1 MSGIIFFD
9 TEIHTET
16 KKILDIG
23 AVRSDGAKLHTP
35 SPKAFTA
42 FIKGHRYICGHN
54 IIAHDLQYMNEHIAA
69 AFPNYIAIDTLCLS
83 PLLFP
88 MRPYHALIKDDK
100 LQSDSLNN
108 PLNDSVKAKE
118 LFDDE
123 VSAYRSLPVALQR
136 IFCSLLA
143 NAKQFYGFFHYLNE
157 APLLD
162 PERAIRDFFH
172 DKICASVDLSLLI
185 QKVPVELAYTLALI
199 NTNDRHS
206 VTPAWVLRNYPR
218 INNVIRL
225 LRNTPCEEGCEYC
238 NRKLD
243 VRARLK
249 DIFGFDSF
257 RTYNGEPL
265 QENAARAAVEGKS
278 LLAIFP
284 TGGGKSITF
293 QLPALIAGETAR
305 GLTVV
310 ISPLQSLMK
319 DQVDNLAE
327 RGIADAVTIN
337 GLLSPIERAEAMERV
352 ESGLA
357 SILYISPESLRSA
370 SIERLLLSRNV
381 VRFVIDEAHC
391 FSAWGQDFRVDYLYI
406 GDFIRNL
413 QEKKNQKDR
422 IAVSCFTATAK
433 QKVISD
439 ICEYFK
445 QKLNIDLE
453 LYTTNASRTN
463 LHYSVI
469 YKENDDEKYAE
480 LRNLIQQ
487 KNCPTIVYVSRVKRT
502 HKIAAKLTEDGLP
515 ALPYNGKMESS
526 EKVANQEA
534 FLKDRVRIIVATS
547 AFGMG
552 VDKKDVGLVVHYD
565 ISDSL
570 ENYVQEAGRAGR
582 DQSLQAECYVLF
594 NDEDLDKHFILLNQT
609 KLSMS
614 EIQQVWKAI
623 KDLTRTHPSVCRSA
637 LEIARQAGW
646 DDTTEDVETR
656 VRTAIAAL
664 ENAGYVER
672 GKNVP
677 KIYATSIL
685 VENMAE
691 ASTRLEESQR
701 FNEQQKNNAKRIIKS
716 LISSRSIAKA
726 GNDDAESRVDYLAD
740 RLGLPKEDIVASI
753 NLMREEGLLADSMDL
768 SAFIRRTDSKNKS
781 AQIITR
787 FAKLE
792 EFLID
797 RLLVSPSDFSY
808 KEVNDEAISSGVEKA
823 TIKDIKTLIYYWTIR
838 RYIKKDTNAADT
850 KTIMCPV
857 IDIPTMKLQFQR
869 RLELAYFIVNYLFER
884 SAETQSKTEN
894 VPVVFSLLK
903 IQTEFNNR
911 DEIRTDNFEATAED
925 VQNALL
931 YLAKIGAMD
940 LEGGF
945 LVLYSGLHLTRKIL
959 DNKIRY
965 KVEDYR
971 QLNEYYK
978 LKIQQIHIVGEYAHM
993 MVSNYDDAL
1002 TFVND
1007 YFFMEYRQFIAKYF
1021 KGNRLGEINRNITPG
1036 KYDKLFNELSESQLK
1051 IVDDDASK
1059 YIVAAAGPG
1068 SGKTRVLVHKLASL
1082 LLLEDV
1088 KHEQL
1093 LMLTFSRSAAT
1104 EFKQRLISLIGN
1116 AAHYVEIKTFHSYC
1130 FDLLGKIG
1138 SLEDSHDIVR
1148 RAADMIESG
1157 EVEIGRITK
1166 NVLVIDEAQDMDQH
1180 EAALVHALM
1189 RRNEDMR
1196 VIAVGDDDQNIY
1208 EFRGSN
1214 SQHMKDFIDIYGA
1227 ARYELLDNYRS
1238 KKLIVSLANSF
1249 VTSMSQ
1255 RMKTNPLNA
1264 IQTDPGNICITKH
1277 RSSNL
1282 EVPIVEDIIRN
1293 YHGGTACV
1301 LTATNEEALRVMGLL
1316 LRNNISAR
1324 LIQTNNGFDL
1334 YNLAELRFFIKALG
1348 ESNIPTI
1355 SDSAWTN
1362 AINALN
1368 AAYSKSTC
1376 LPVCM
1381 KLLDTFAS
1389 TSKTKYRTDLIEFI
1403 HESNYD
1409 DFIEDAKNTVLVSTM
1424 HKAKGREFDQVY
1436 LMLNRYDS
1444 TKDSAKRAL
1453 YVALTRAR
1461 SELFVHY
1468 YGSFME
1474 GKPLPGVKY
1483 QQDMTLYPEPSEIVL
1498 QFGHK
1503 DVVLDFFKGRKS
1515 KILSLQSGEPLY
1527 VEGAY
1532 LLYDAGGTKQ
1542 KLIKLSK
1549 KAKEQLDSLINKGY
1563 RVQNAEIRFV
1573 IAWKNDDEAEEHAIA
1588 LPTLYMVK

>member
-1 MSGIIFFD
+1 MEKIVFFD
-9 TEIHTET
+9 TEINPET
-16 KKILDIG
+16 RKILDIG
-23 AVRSDGAKLHTP
+23 AVRSDGVKLHSP
-35 SPKAFTA
+35 SLGAFTS
-42 FIKGHRYICGHN
+42 FIKGCTYVCGHN
-54 IIAHDLQYMNEHIAA
+54 IIAHDLQYMNEHIKAA
-69 AFPNYIAIDTLCLS
+69 IPNYIAIDTLCLS
-83 PLLFP
+83 ALLFP
-88 MRPYHALIKDDK
+88 MRPYHALVKDDK
-100 LQSDSLNN
+100 LQSDSVNN

-123 VSAYRSLPVALQR
+123 ISAYRALPAKLQR

-143 NAKQFYGFFHYLNE
+143 NTKQFYGLFHYLNE
-157 APLLD
+157 APLPD

-172 DKICASVDLSLLI
+172 DKICTSADLSLLI
-185 QKVPVELAYTLALI
+185 KKVPIELAYTLALV
-199 NTNDRHS
+199 NTNDRHC

-218 INNVIRL
+218 VNNVIRL

-238 NRKLD
+238 KRKLD
-243 VRARLK
+243 VRTRLK

-319 DQVDNLAE
+319 DQVDNLSE
-327 RGIADAVTIN
+327 RGIVDAVTIN

-406 GDFIRNL
+406 GDFIRSL
-413 QEKKNQKDR
+413 QEQKNQKDK

-453 LYTTNASRTN
+453 LYTTSASRTN
-463 LHYSVI
+463 LHYCVI
-469 YKENDDEKYAE
+469 YKENDDDKYTE

-487 KNCPTIVYVSRVKRT
+487 KNCPTIVYVSRTKRT
-502 HKIAAKLTEDGLP
+502 HKLAAKLSEDGFP

-526 EKVANQEA
+526 DKVANQEA
-534 FLKDRVRIIVATS
+534 FLKDQVRIIVATS

-609 KLSMS
+609 KLSMG

-623 KDLTRTHPSVCRSA
+623 KDLTRTHSSVCRSA

-646 DDTTEDVETR
+646 DDTTADIETR
-656 VRTAIAAL
+656 VKTAISAL

-677 KIYATSIL
+677 KVYATSIL
-685 VENMAE
+685 VENMSE
-691 ASTRLEESQR
+691 ASACLEESKR
-701 FNEQQKNNAKRIIKS
+701 FNDKQRQNAKRIIKS

-726 GNDDAESRVDYLAD
+726 GNDDAEARVDYLAD

-768 SAFIRRTDSKNKS
+768 SAYIRRNDSKNKS
-781 AQIITR
+781 AQIVTR

-792 EFLID
+792 TFLID
-797 RLLVSPSDFSY
+797 RILVNPSDFTY
-808 KEVNDEAISSGVEKA
+808 KEVNDEAISSGIDKA
-823 TIKDIKTLIYYWTIR
+823 TIKDIKTVIYYWTIR
-838 RYIKKDTNAADT
+838 RYIKKETNAADA
-850 KTIMCPV
+850 KSFLCPV
-857 IDIPTMKLQFQR
+857 IDIPTMKKQLQQ
-869 RLELAYFIVNYLFER
+869 RLELAYFIVNYLFEQ
-884 SAETQSKTEN
+884 STETKSSGEN

-903 IQTEFNNR
+903 IQNEFNNR
-911 DEIRTDNFEATAED
+911 NEIRVDDFEATAED

-931 YLAKIGAMD
+931 YLSKIGAMD

-945 LVLYSGLHLTRKIL
+945 LVLYSGLHLTRRIM
-959 DNKIRY
+959 NNSIRY
-965 KVEDYR
+965 KNEDYR

-993 MVSNYDDAL
+993 MVKNYDDAL

-1021 KGNRLGEINRNITPG
+1021 KGTRLGEINRNITPG
-1036 KYDKLFNELSESQLK
+1036 KYDKLFSELSEPQLK

-1116 AAHYVEIKTFHSYC
+1116 AAHYVEINTFHSYC

-1138 SLEDSHDIVR
+1138 SLEDSHDIVQK
-1148 RAADMIESG
+1148 AAQMIESG

-1166 NVLVIDEAQDMDQH
+1166 NVLVIDEAQDMDEH
-1180 EAALVHALM
+1180 ESALVHALM
-1189 RRNEDMR
+1189 QRNEDMR

-1238 KKLIVSLANSF
+1238 KKLIVSVANSF
-1249 VTSMSQ
+1249 VTSISN
-1255 RMKTNPLNA
+1255 RMKSNPLKA
-1264 IQTDPGNICITKH
+1264 IQTDPGSVRITKH
-1277 RSSNL
+1277 RCANL
-1282 EVPIVEDIIRN
+1282 EIPLVEDILKH

-1301 LTATNEEALRVMGLL
+1301 LTATNEEALRVLGLL

-1334 YNLAELRFFIKALG
+1334 YNLAELRYFIKALG
-1348 ESNIPTI
+1348 NSNIPTI

-1368 AAYSKSTC
+1368 ATYSKSTC
-1376 LPVCM
+1376 LSVCM
-1381 KLLDTFAS
+1381 KLLETFEA
-1389 TSKTKYRTDLIEFI
+1389 TNKTKYRTDLIEFI
-1403 HESNYD
+1403 HESNFD
-1409 DFIEDAKNTVLVSTM
+1409 DFIGDAKNTVLVSTM

-1444 TKDSAKRAL
+1444 SKDAAKRAL
-1453 YVALTRAR
+1453 YVALTRAKNDL
-1461 SELFVHY
+1461 SVHY

-1474 GKPLPGVKY
+1474 GKPLPSVQY
-1483 QQDMTLYPEPSEIVL
+1483 QQDMTLYPEPNEIVL
-1498 QFGHK
+1498 QFGHR
-1503 DVVLDFFKGRKS
+1503 DVVLDFFKSRKA
-1515 KILSLQSGEPLY
+1515 KVLSLQSGQALR
-1527 VEGAY
+1527 VDGSY
-1532 LLYDAGGTKQ
+1532 LLCDDNQ
-1542 KLIKLSK
+1542 KIAKLSR
-1549 KAKEQLDSLINKGY
+1549 KAVAQLEQLTAKGY
-1563 RVQNAEIRFV
+1563 RIKHAEIRFIV
-1573 IAWKNDDEAEEHAIA
+1573 AWKDDDDTEEHAIV
-1588 LPTLYMVK
+1588 LPTLYLVK

>member
-1 MSGIIFFD
+1 MPGIVFFD

-16 KKILDIG
+16 KKVLDIG
-23 AVRSDGAKLHTP
+23 AIRDDGAKLHSP
-35 SPKAFTA
+35 SIKAFTD
-42 FIKGHRYICGHN
+42 FLKGRHYVCGHN
-54 IIAHDLQYMNEHIAA
+54 IIAHDLQYMDSHITAVI
-69 AFPNYIAIDTLCLS
+69 PNYLAIDTLCLS

-88 MRPYHALIKDDK
+88 MRPYHALVKDDK
-100 LQSDSLNN
+100 LQSDSVNN
-108 PLNDSVKAKE
+108 PLNDSLKAKE

-123 VSAYRSLPVALQR
+123 ISTYRRLPRKLQQ
-136 IFCSLLA
+136 IFCSLLGST
-143 NAKQFYGFFHYLNE
+143 KQFYGFFHFLNE
-157 APLLD
+157 SPLAD
-162 PERAIRDFFH
+162 PEAAIRDFFRG
-172 DKICASVDLSLLI
+172 KICTSADIALLI
-185 QKVPVELAYTLALI
+185 QKVPVELAYALALI

-225 LRNTPCEEGCEYC
+225 LRSTPCEEGCEYC
-238 NRKLD
+238 SRKLD

-265 QENAARAAVEGKS
+265 QENAARAAVQGKS

-357 SILYISPESLRSA
+357 SILYISPESLRSN
-370 SIERLLLSRNV
+370 SIEKLLLSRNV

-422 IAVSCFTATAK
+422 IAISCFTATAK

-445 QKLNIDLE
+445 QKLDIDLE

-480 LRNLIQQ
+480 LRNLIKQ

-502 HKIAAKLTEDGLP
+502 HQIAKKLTEDGFP

-534 FLKDRVRIIVATS
+534 FLKDQVRIIVATS

-623 KDLTRTHPSVCRSA
+623 KDLTRTHPTVCRSA

-646 DDTTEDVETR
+646 DDTTADVETR

-685 VENMAE
+685 VDSMAE
-691 ASTRLEESQR
+691 ASARLEASQR
-701 FNEQQKNNAKRIIKS
+701 FNEQQRKNAKRIMKS
-716 LISSRSIAKA
+716 LISSRSFAKA
-726 GNDDAESRVDYLAD
+726 GNDDAEARVDYLAD
-740 RLGLPKEDIVASI
+740 KLGLEKEDVVASI
-753 NLMREEGLLADSMDL
+753 NLLREEGLLADSMDI
-768 SAFIRRTDSKNKS
+768 SAFIRRADSKNKS
-781 AQIITR
+781 AQIVTR

-792 EFLID
+792 EYLID
-797 RLLVSPSDFSY
+797 RLLVSPSDFSF
-808 KEVNDEAISSGVEKA
+808 KEVNDDAIRAGLEKA
-823 TIKDIKTLIYYWTIR
+823 TIKDIKTIIYYWTIR
-838 RYIKKDTNAADT
+838 RYVKKDVNAADT

-857 IDIPTMKLQFQR
+857 IDIPTMKRQYQQR
-869 RLELAYFIVNYLFER
+869 LDLAYFIVNYLFELA
-884 SAETQSKTEN
+884 AETQTDKEN
-894 VPVVFSLLK
+894 VPVVFSLMK
-903 IQTEFNNR
+903 IRQAFNDRNGMR
-911 DEIRTDNFEATAED
+911 MDDFEASMED

-945 LVLYSGLHLTRKIL
+945 LVLYSGLHLRRLIM

-965 KVEDYR
+965 KVDDYR

-993 MVSNYDDAL
+993 MVRSYEDAL

-1007 YFFMEYRQFIAKYF
+1007 YFFLEYRQFIAKYF
-1021 KGNRLGEINRNITPG
+1021 KGTRLGEINRNITPG
-1036 KYDKLFNELSESQLK
+1036 KYNKLFSELSEPQLK

-1082 LLLEDV
+1082 LLLEDI

-1138 SLEDSHDIVR
+1138 SLEDSADIVQ
-1148 RAADMIESG
+1148 RAAKMIESG

-1189 RRNEDMR
+1189 QRNEDMR

-1208 EFRGSN
+1208 EFRGSD

-1238 KKLIVSLANSF
+1238 KRLIVAMANSF
-1249 VTSMSQ
+1249 VSSLSQ
-1255 RMKTNPLNA
+1255 RMKINPLRA
-1264 IQTDPGNICITKH
+1264 VQTEQGSVRVTKH

-1282 EVPIVEDIIRN
+1282 EVPVVEDIIRN

-1316 LRNNISAR
+1316 LRNNIAAR

-1334 YNLAELRFFIKALG
+1334 FNLAEIRFFMKALG

-1355 SDSAWTN
+1355 SDNAWAK

-1368 AAYSKSTC
+1368 AAYSKSAC
-1376 LPVCM
+1376 LSVCL
-1381 KLLDTFAS
+1381 KLLDTFAA
-1389 TSKTKYRTDLIEFI
+1389 TNKGKYRTDLVEFI

-1444 TKDSAKRAL
+1444 AKDSAKRAL
-1453 YVALTRAR
+1453 YVALTRAK
-1461 SELFVHY
+1461 SDLSVHY

-1474 GKPLPGVKY
+1474 GKPLPGATY
-1483 QQDMTLYPEPSEIVL
+1483 QQDMALYPEPSEIVL

-1503 DVVLDFFKGRKS
+1503 DVVLDFFKGRKA

-1527 VEGAY
+1527 ADGAY
-1532 LLYDAGGTKQ
+1532 LSYDDNGTK
-1542 KLIKLSK
+1542 KRLIKLSK
-1549 KAKEQLDSLINKGY
+1549 KAQEQLEVLTNKGY
-1563 RVQNAEIRFV
+1563 RIQNAEIRFV
-1573 IAWKNDDEAEEHAIA
+1573 VAWKHDDDAEEHAIV

>member
-1 MSGIIFFD
+1 MSGIVFFD

-16 KKILDIG
+16 KKIMDIG
-23 AVRSDGAKLHTP
+23 AVRSDGAKLHNP
-35 SPKAFTA
+35 STNAFTA
-42 FIKGHRYICGHN
+42 FIKGYRYVCGHN

-69 AFPNYIAIDTLCLS
+69 AIPNYIAIDTLCLS

-123 VSAYRSLPVALQR
+123 VSAYRRLPIKLQR

-143 NAKQFYGFFHYLNE
+143 NTKQFYGFFHYLNE

-162 PERAIRDFFH
+162 PEQAIRDFFH
-172 DKICASVDLSLLI
+172 DKICTNVDLSLLI
-185 QKVPVELAYTLALI
+185 RKVPVELAYTLALI

-218 INNVIRL
+218 VNNVIRL

-238 NRKLD
+238 SRKLD

-453 LYTTNASRTN
+453 LYTTDASRTN

-502 HKIAAKLTEDGLP
+502 HKIADKLTEDGFP

-534 FLKDRVRIIVATS
+534 FLKDKVRIIVATS

-685 VENMAE
+685 VENMVE
-691 ASTRLEESQR
+691 ASARLEESQR
-701 FNEQQKNNAKRIIKS
+701 FNEQQRKNAKRIIKS

-781 AQIITR
+781 AQIVTR

-797 RLLVSPSDFSY
+797 RLLVSPSDFTY
-808 KEVNDEAISSGVEKA
+808 KEVNDEAISSGIEKA
-823 TIKDIKTLIYYWTIR
+823 TIKDIKMIIYYWTIR
-838 RYIKKDTNAADT
+838 RYVKKDTNAADT

-857 IDIPTMKLQFQR
+857 VDIPTMKLQFQR
-869 RLELAYFIVNYLFER
+869 RLDLAYFIVNYLFER
-884 SAETQSKTEN
+884 SAETKSSTEN

-911 DEIRTDNFEATAED
+911 NEIRIDDFEATAED

-945 LVLYSGLHLTRKIL
+945 LVLYSGLHLTRKIM
-959 DNKIRY
+959 NNSIRY

-993 MVSNYDDAL
+993 MVSNYDEAL

-1036 KYDKLFNELSESQLK
+1036 KYDKLFSELSQSQLK

-1138 SLEDSHDIVR
+1138 SLEDSHDIVQ
-1148 RAADMIESG
+1148 RAADMIENG

-1166 NVLVIDEAQDMDQH
+1166 NVLVIDEAQDMDEH
-1180 EAALVHALM
+1180 EAALVHSLM

-1214 SQHMKDFIDIYGA
+1214 SRHMKDFVDIYGA

-1249 VTSMSQ
+1249 VKSLSQ

-1264 IQTDPGNICITKH
+1264 IQTEPGAVSITKH
-1277 RSSNL
+1277 RSANL
-1282 EVPIVEDIIRN
+1282 EVPIVEDIMRN
-1293 YHGGTACV
+1293 HHGGTACV
-1301 LTATNEEALRVMGLL
+1301 MTATNEEALRVMGLL
-1316 LRNNISAR
+1316 LHNNISAR

-1355 SDSAWTN
+1355 SDTAWTN
-1362 AINALN
+1362 ALNALN
-1368 AAYSKSTC
+1368 AAYSKSAC

-1381 KLLDTFAS
+1381 KLLETFAL

-1453 YVALTRAR
+1453 YVALTRAK

-1474 GKPLPGVKY
+1474 GKPMDGVKY
-1483 QQDMTLYPEPSEIVL
+1483 QQDMTLYPEPNEIVL

-1503 DVVLDFFKGRKS
+1503 DVVLDFFKGRKA
-1515 KILSLQSGEPLY
+1515 KILSLQSGELLY
-1527 VEGAY
+1527 ADGAY
-1532 LLYDAGGTKQ
+1532 LLYDDCGVRR

-1549 KAKEQLDSLINKGY
+1549 KAQEQLEPLTKKGY
-1563 RVQNAEIRFV
+1563 RIQNGEIRFV
-1573 IAWKNDDEAEEHAIA
+1573 VAWKSDDDSEEHAIA
-1588 LPTLYMVK
+1588 LPTLYLVK

>member
-1 MSGIIFFD
+1 MGGIVFFD
-9 TEIHTET
+9 TEIHVET
-16 KKILDIG
+16 KKTLDIG
-23 AVRSDGAKLHTP
+23 AIRSDGAKLHAP

-42 FIKGHRYICGHN
+42 FIKGCHYVCGHN
-54 IIAHDLQYMNEHIAA
+54 IIAHDLQYMHEHIAA
-69 AFPNYIAIDTLCLS
+69 AIPNYIAIDTLCLS

-88 MRPYHALIKDDK
+88 MRPYHALVKDDK
-100 LQSDSLNN
+100 LQSDSVNN
-108 PLNDSVKAKE
+108 PLNDSIKAKE

-123 VSAYRSLPVALQR
+123 VSAYRRLPVKMRR
-136 IFCSLLA
+136 ILCSLLV
-143 NAKQFYGFFHYLNE
+143 NTKEFFGFFHYLNAE
-157 APLLD
+157 PAIDL
-162 PERAIRDFFH
+162 ERTIRKFFH
-172 DKICASVDLSLLI
+172 GKICSNVDLALLI
-185 QKVPVELAYTLALI
+185 RKVPIELAYALVLI

-206 VTPAWVLRNYPR
+206 VSPTWVLRNYPR
-218 INNVIRL
+218 VNNVIRL
-225 LRNTPCEEGCEYC
+225 LRNTPCEDGCEYC
-238 NRKLD
+238 NRKLN

-265 QENAARAAVEGKS
+265 QENATRAAVQGKS

-337 GLLSPIERAEAMERV
+337 GLLSPVERAEAMERV

-413 QEKKNQKDR
+413 QEKRNQKDR

-469 YKENDDEKYAE
+469 YKENDDEKYVA
-480 LRNLIQQ
+480 LRDLIQR
-487 KNCPTIVYVSRVKRT
+487 KNCPTIVYVSRTKRT
-502 HKIAAKLTEDGLP
+502 HQIAAKLTEDGFP
-515 ALPYNGKMESS
+515 ALPYNGKMESGD
-526 EKVANQEA
+526 KVANQEA
-534 FLKDRVRIIVATS
+534 FLKDQVRIIVATS

-565 ISDSL
+565 ISSSL
-570 ENYVQEAGRAGR
+570 EDYVQEAGRAGR

-609 KLSMS
+609 KLSMG

-646 DDTTEDVETR
+646 DDTTADVETR
-656 VRTAIAAL
+656 ARTAIAAL

-672 GKNVP
+672 GRNVP

-685 VENMAE
+685 VDSMAE
-691 ASTRLEESQR
+691 ASAKLEASQR
-701 FNEQQKNNAKRIIKS
+701 FNAEQRKHAKRIIKS

-740 RLGLPKEDIVASI
+740 KLGLEKETVIASI

-781 AQIITR
+781 AQIVTR

-792 EFLID
+792 SFLID
-797 RLLVSPSDFSY
+797 RLLVEPSDFSY
-808 KEVNDEAISSGVEKA
+808 KEVNDEAISSGLAKA
-823 TIKDIKTLIYYWTIR
+823 TIKDIKTIIYYWTIR

-850 KTIMCPV
+850 RTIMCPV
-857 IDIPTMKLQFQR
+857 IDIPAMKRQFQR
-869 RLELAYFIVNYLFER
+869 RIELAYFIVNYLFER
-884 SAETQSKTEN
+884 SVETKPEGEN

-903 IQTEFNNR
+903 VQSAFNNR
-911 DEIRTDNFEATAED
+911 DEIRMEDYQATAED
-925 VQNALL
+925 VQNTLM

-965 KVEDYR
+965 KVDDYR
-971 QLNEYYK
+971 QLNEFYK

-993 MVSNYDDAL
+993 MVSSYDEAL

-1007 YFFMEYRQFIAKYF
+1007 YFAMEYRQFIAKYF

-1036 KYDKLFNELSESQLK
+1036 KYNKLFSELSEPQLK
-1051 IVDDDASK
+1051 IVDDDVSK
-1059 YIVAAAGPG
+1059 YIVVAAGPG

-1104 EFKQRLISLIGN
+1104 EFKQRLIALIGN

-1138 SLEDSHDIVR
+1138 SLEDSADIVQ
-1148 RAADMIESG
+1148 RAADMIEDG

-1166 NVLVIDEAQDMDQH
+1166 NVLVIDEAQDMDKH
-1180 EAALVHALM
+1180 EASLIHALM

-1214 SQHMKDFIDIYGA
+1214 SQHLKDFIDIYGA

-1238 KKLIVSLANSF
+1238 EKLIVSLANSF
-1249 VTSMSQ
+1249 VTSLSQ

-1264 IQTDPGNICITKH
+1264 VRSEAGAVRITKH
-1277 RSSNL
+1277 RSANL
-1282 EVPIVEDIIRN
+1282 EVPIVEDIMRSF
-1293 YHGGTACV
+1293 HGGTACV

-1334 YNLAELRFFIKALG
+1334 YNLAELRFFVKALG

-1362 AINALN
+1362 AVNELN
-1368 AAYSKSTC
+1368 AAYGKSTC

-1389 TSKTKYRTDLIEFI
+1389 TSKTKYRTDLIEYI

-1409 DFIEDAKNTVLVSTM
+1409 DFIEDARNTVLVSTM

-1436 LMLNRYDS
+1436 LMLNRYDN
-1444 TKDSAKRAL
+1444 TQDSSKRAL
-1453 YVALTRAR
+1453 YVALTRAKK
-1461 SELFVHY
+1461 ELSVHY
-1468 YGSFME
+1468 YGGFME
-1474 GKPLPGVKY
+1474 GKPVTGVQY
-1483 QQDMTLYPEPSEIVL
+1483 RQDMTLYPEPNEIVL
-1498 QFGHK
+1498 QLGHK
-1503 DVVLDFFKGRKS
+1503 DVVLDFFKNRKAE
-1515 KILSLQSGEPLY
+1515 ILSLRSGQPLFA
-1527 VEGAY
+1527 EDNY
-1532 LLYDAGGTKQ
+1532 LLYKDCDKRR
-1542 KLIKLSK
+1542 KLVKLSQ
-1549 KAKEQLDSLINKGY
+1549 KAQKQIETLYKKGY
-1563 RVQNAEIRFV
+1563 RILNAEIRFV
-1573 IAWKNDDEAEEHAIA
+1573 VAWKNDDDAEEHAIV
-1588 LPTLYMVK
+1588 LPTLYFVK

>member
-1 MSGIIFFD
+1 MHRIIFFD
-9 TEIHTET
+9 TEINPEN
-16 KKILDIG
+16 KQILDIG
-23 AVRSDGAKLHTP
+23 VLREDGAKLHNP
-35 SPKAFTA
+35 SPKMFTS
-42 FIKGHRYICGHN
+42 FIKGYRYVCGHN
-54 IIAHDLQYMNEHIAA
+54 IIAHDLQYMNEHIAEA
-69 AFPNYIAIDTLCLS
+69 IPDYIAIDTLCLS

-88 MRPYHALIKDDK
+88 MRPYHALVKDDK
-100 LQSDSLNN
+100 LQSDSVNN
-108 PLNDSVKAKE
+108 PLNDSVKARE

-123 VSAYRSLPVALQR
+123 VSAYRNLPQKLQQ

-143 NAKQFYGFFHYLNE
+143 NTKQFYGFFHYLNE
-157 APLLD
+157 RPLAN
-162 PERAIRDFFH
+162 PEVAIRDYFRG
-172 DKICASVDLSLLI
+172 KICTSADIALLI
-185 QKVPVELAYTLALI
+185 RKVPVELAYTLALI

-206 VTPAWVLRNYPR
+206 VTPAWVLHNYPR

-225 LRNTPCEEGCEYC
+225 LRNTPCVEGCAYC

-243 VRARLK
+243 VRVRLK

-265 QENAARAAVEGKS
+265 QENAARAAVQGKS

-357 SILYISPESLRSA
+357 SILYISPESLRSN
-370 SIERLLLSRNV
+370 SIEKLLLSRNI

-406 GDFIRNL
+406 GDFIRSL

-422 IAVSCFTATAK
+422 IAISCFTATAK

-445 QKLNIDLE
+445 QKMDIDLE

-463 LHYSVI
+463 LHYSVF

-502 HKIAAKLTEDGLP
+502 HQIAQKLSADGFP

-526 EKVANQEA
+526 EKIANQEA
-534 FLKDRVRIIVATS
+534 FLKDQVRIIVATS

-582 DQSLQAECYVLF
+582 DQSLQAECFVLF

-609 KLSMS
+609 KLSMG

-623 KDLTRTHPSVCRSA
+623 KDLTRTHPTVCRSA

-646 DDTTEDVETR
+646 DDTTTDIETR

-685 VENMAE
+685 VDSMAE
-691 ASTRLEESQR
+691 ASARLEESRR
-701 FNEQQKNNAKRIIKS
+701 FNDQQRKTARRIMKS
-716 LISSRSIAKA
+716 LISSRSISKA
-726 GNDDAESRVDYLAD
+726 GNDDAEARVDYLAD
-740 RLGLPKEDIVASI
+740 KLGLSNEDVVASI
-753 NLMREEGLLADSMDL
+753 NLLREEGLLADSMDI
-768 SAFIRRTDSKNKS
+768 SAFIRRADSKNKS
-781 AQIITR
+781 AQIVAR

-797 RLLVSPSDFSY
+797 RLLVTPSDFSY
-808 KEVNDEAISSGVEKA
+808 KEVNDDAIRAGISKA
-823 TIKDIKTLIYYWTIR
+823 TIKDIKTVIYYWTIR
-838 RYIKKDTNAADT
+838 RYIKKDVNAAET
-850 KTIMCPV
+850 KSIMCPV
-857 IDIPTMKLQFQR
+857 MDIPTMKRQFHQR
-869 RLELAYFIVNYLFER
+869 IELAQFIVKYLFELATETK
-884 SAETQSKTEN
+884 SAGEN
-894 VPVVFSLLK
+894 VPVVFSLMK
-903 IQTEFNNR
+903 IRQAFNDR
-911 DEIRTDNFEATAED
+911 DEIQLDSFEASMED

-931 YLAKIGAMD
+931 YLAKISAMD

-945 LVLYSGLHLTRKIL
+945 LVLYSGLHLRRLIM

-965 KVEDYR
+965 KVDDYR

-993 MVSNYDDAL
+993 MVRSYEDAL

-1007 YFFMEYRQFIAKYF
+1007 YFLMEYRQFIAKYF
-1021 KGNRLGEINRNITPG
+1021 KGTRLGEINRNITPG
-1036 KYDKLFNELSESQLK
+1036 KYDKLFSELSESQMK

-1059 YIVAAAGPG
+1059 CIVAAAGPG

-1104 EFKQRLISLIGN
+1104 EFKQRLIKLIGN

-1138 SLEDSHDIVR
+1138 SLEDSVDIVQ
-1148 RAADMIESG
+1148 RAARMIESG

-1166 NVLVIDEAQDMDQH
+1166 SVLVIDEAQDMDQH

-1189 RRNEDMR
+1189 QRNEDMR

-1208 EFRGSN
+1208 EFRGSD
-1214 SQHMKDFIDIYGA
+1214 SQHMKDFIDIYSA

-1238 KKLIVSLANSF
+1238 KQLIVAMANSF
-1249 VTSMSQ
+1249 VSTLSQ
-1255 RMKTNPLNA
+1255 RMKANPLKA
-1264 IQTDPGNICITKH
+1264 IQTEQGSVRVTKH

-1282 EVPIVEDIIRN
+1282 EVPVVEDIMRN

-1301 LTATNEEALRVMGLL
+1301 LTATNEEALRIMGLL
-1316 LRNNISAR
+1316 IRNNVSAR

-1334 YNLAELRFFIKALG
+1334 YNLAEIRFFVKALG

-1355 SDSAWTN
+1355 SDNAWTK
-1362 AINALN
+1362 AINQLH
-1368 AAYSKSTC
+1368 AAYGKSTC
-1376 LPVCM
+1376 LRVCV
-1381 KLLDTFAS
+1381 KLLETFAA
-1389 TSKTKYRTDLIEFI
+1389 TNKTKYRSDLIEFI

-1409 DFIEDAKNTVLVSTM
+1409 DFIEDAKNTILVSTM

-1444 TKDSAKRAL
+1444 TRDSSKRAM
-1453 YVALTRAR
+1453 YVALTRAK
-1461 SELFVHY
+1461 SDLSVHY
-1468 YGSFME
+1468 YGNFME
-1474 GKPLPGVKY
+1474 EKTVAGVSY
-1483 QQDMTLYPEPSEIVL
+1483 QQDMTIYPEPNEIVL
-1498 QFGHK
+1498 QFGYK
-1503 DVVLDFFKGRKS
+1503 DVVLDFFKGKKA
-1515 KILSLQSGEPLY
+1515 KILTLQSGEQLY
-1527 VEGAY
+1527 ADNTY
-1532 LLYDAGGTKQ
+1532 LLYDDHGTKR

-1549 KAKEQLDSLINKGY
+1549 KALEQLAVLTAKGY
-1563 RVQNAEIRFV
+1563 RVQSAEIRFV
-1573 IAWKNDDEAEEHAIA
+1573 VAWKHDDDAEEHAIV
-1588 LPTLYMVK
+1588 LPSLYMVK